1 MKALALSVAFVIV
14 AAIVVANLGYADQVF
29 GFLDYVPGHDV
40 TGHFALFGL
49 LSFAVNAWLSASGRS
64 RTHVT
69 AELAGLVVLEE
80 LSQALI
86 PARTFSLVDLSA
98 SLTGLVVGAVASFV
112 LPRAG
117 TPKFHPEAR

>member
-1 MKALALSVAFVIV
+1 MKALALFLAFVVV
-14 AAIVVANLGYADQVF
+14 AAIVIANLGYADRVF
-29 GFLDYVPGHDV
+29 GFLDYIPGRDV
-40 TGHFALFGL
+40 TGHFVLFGL
-49 LSFAVNAWLSASGRS
+49 LSFAVNAWLAASGRA

-98 SLTGLVVGAVASFV
+98 SLAGLVVGAAVSLV

-117 TPKFHPEAR
+117 TSKFHSEVR